1 MKKFNSNLPA
11 VQETYRVGHSNIG
24 QPGPTIDAEY
34 EPQPAHLPL
43 AHYLWILRRHGWK
56 IAAFIAGVVLATL
69 VVSLRLT
76 PIYESTTTIDIDRQ
90 MPTGVLGQEA
100 LQNATNDADQF
111 LATQVKLI
119 QSDSVVRP
127 VVDKYKLREVEKDA
141 LEEAIDKSATSLEA
155 PVVLKNLK
163 VTRPPNT
170 YLLLVSYRS
179 PNRQLAADVA
189 NEIALSYLAHT
200 YKIRYKATASLSDFM
215 ERQLE
220 ELKAQMEK
228 SSAALNQF
236 ERELNVINPEEKTSI
251 LSARLL
257 QLNEEYTRAQADRV
271 KKEAAYSSIKDGT
284 LAAAQVSTQGE
295 ALKKLT
301 ENLNDAEEHFAEA
314 KNHFGVN
321 HPEYKKAQMKVQE
334 LESQIE
340 ATKRSIGQRI
350 EIEYREAGNREGMLE
365 SAVKDTKAEFDR
377 LNARSFEYQ
386 TLKREAESDKKLY
399 EELVRKIKEAGINA
413 SFQNSSIRVA
423 DTARPGLKPVFP
435 KTWLN
440 LVLAFLFATLF
451 GVGAAVLSDVLD
463 NTIRDPDQV
472 ARLLNCDVIG
482 SLPAVKDWRRRLSPI
497 QATSGGAPL
506 VNGAGINGVNGNGA
520 TGNGK
525 NGHATHGTTSGA
537 TPGTG
542 KTHGTTYEKASLAP
556 VADQDQI
563 LSNYEEAIRTLRN
576 SILLTDFDRQLKSV
590 LLTSASPS
598 EGKST
603 VAAHLAATHASQ
615 HKRTLL
621 IDGDLRRPSVHRL
634 YQVPNS
640 VGLANVLLEQISWRD
655 AVIRMDAPKGLDILP
670 AGPSTRRA
678 SDLMGMGL
686 AQLIEEATREYDLV
700 VLDAPPLLGFAEPLQ
715 MATAVDGVIVV
726 ARAGDTSR
734 KALGSVI
741 ATLARLRANLV
752 GVVLNEVHR
761 QVSAGYYYYYG
772 HYSKYYGRAHDVR

>member
-1 MKKFNSNLPA
+1 MKKYDSNLPA
-11 VQETYRVGHSNIG
+11 VQETYRIAA
-24 QPGPTIDAEY
+24 QPAPAIDAEY

-56 IAAFIAGVVLATL
+56 IGAFIVGTVLATL

-170 YLLLVSYRS
+170 YLLLISYRS

-228 SSAALNQF
+228 SSSALNQF

-257 QLNEEYTRAQADRV
+257 QLNEEYTKAQADRV
-271 KKEAAYSSIKDGT
+271 KKEAAYGSIKDGT

-301 ENLNDAEEHFAEA
+301 ENLNEAQEHFAEA
-314 KNHFGVN
+314 KTHYGIN
-321 HPEYKKAQMKVQE
+321 HPEYKKAQTKVEE

-350 EIEYREAGNREGMLE
+350 EIEYREAVNREGMLE
-365 SAVKDTKAEFDR
+365 TAVKDTKSEFDR
-377 LNARSFEYQ
+377 LNERSFEYQ
-386 TLKREAESDKKLY
+386 SLKREADSDKKLY

-497 QATSGGAPL
+497 QSTAVGAIVTGL
-506 VNGAGINGVNGNGA
+506 HVNGGNGA
-520 TGNGK
+520 
-525 NGHATHGTTSGA
+525 NGHASHGTGRLI
-537 TPGTG
+537 
-542 KTHGTTYEKASLAP
+542 H
-556 VADQDQI
+556 ADDHEQV

-734 KALGSVI
+734 KALSSVI
-741 ATLARLRANLV
+741 GTLARLRANLV

-772 HYSKYYGRAHDVR
+772 HYNKYYERSKK

>member
-1 MKKFNSNLPA
+1 MKKFEPPSFPETFRAPA
-11 VQETYRVGHSNIG
+11 PVLDV
-24 QPGPTIDAEY
+24 DY
-34 EPQPAHLPL
+34 EPQPAHVPL
-43 AHYLWILRRHGWK
+43 AHYLWILRRHGWR
-56 IAAFIAGVVLATL
+56 IAAFVVASVLATL
-69 VVSLRLT
+69 IVSLRLT
-76 PIYESTTTIDIDRQ
+76 PIYESTATVDVDRQ

-100 LQNATNDADQF
+100 MQNATNDADQF

-119 QSDSVVRP
+119 QSDSVLRP
-127 VVDKYKLREVEKDA
+127 VVDKFHLREVEKDA
-141 LEEAIDKSATSLEA
+141 LEEAIDKSPTSLEA
-155 PVVLKNLK
+155 PVILKNLK

-170 YLLLVSYRS
+170 YLLLISYRS
-179 PNRQLAADVA
+179 PNRQLASDVA
-189 NEIALSYLAHT
+189 NEIALSYLAHS
-200 YKIRYKATASLSDFM
+200 YRIRYKATEGLSDFM

-228 SSAALNQF
+228 SSQALANF
-236 ERELNVINPEEKTSI
+236 ERELNVVNPEEKTNI

-257 QLNEEYTRAQADRV
+257 QLNEEYTKAQADRV
-271 KKEAAYSSIKDGT
+271 TKEAAYHSIQSGS

-301 ENLNDAEEHFAEA
+301 ENFNEAQEKFAEV
-314 KNHFGVN
+314 KTHFGIN
-321 HPEYKKAQMKVQE
+321 HPEYKKAQTSVDE
-334 LESQIE
+334 LSREIDQ
-340 ATKRSIGQRI
+340 TRKSIGQRI
-350 EIEYREAGNREGMLE
+350 EIEYREALNRESMLE
-365 SAVKDTKAEFDR
+365 QSVKETKGEWDR

-386 TLKREAESDKKLY
+386 TLKREAESNKNLY

-440 LVLAFLFATLF
+440 VLLAFLFATFF

-472 ARLLNCDVIG
+472 ARLLNADVIG

-497 QATSGGAPL
+497 QTHSIEGH
-506 VNGAGINGVNGNGA
+506 IVNGNGHGLRLN
-520 TGNGK
+520 GNGNGNG
-525 NGHATHGTTSGA
+525 NGHANGNGNGNGLA
-537 TPGTG
+537 TALEVIEP
-542 KTHGTTYEKASLAP
+542 
-556 VADQDQI
+556 DQA
-563 LSNYEEAIRTLRN
+563 LTNYEEAIRTLRN
-576 SILLTDFDRQLKSV
+576 SILLTDFDRRLRSV

-603 VAAHLAATHASQ
+603 VAAHLAVTHARQ

-634 YQVPNS
+634 FQLPNNTGLSNVLMKQVPW
-640 VGLANVLLEQISWRD
+640 LE
-655 AVIRMDAPKGLDILP
+655 AVVMMDEPKGLDILT
-670 AGPSTRRA
+670 AGPSSRRA
-678 SDLMGMGL
+678 SDLIGMGL
-686 AQLIEEATREYDLV
+686 AELIEEATREYDLV

-734 KALGSVI
+734 KALGTVVT
-741 ATLARLRANLV
+741 TLTRLRANLV
-752 GVVLNEVHR
+752 GVVLNEVHKE
-761 QVSAGYYYYYG
+761 VSAGYYYYYG
-772 HYSKYYGRAHDVR
+772 HYSKYYRPRPSEEGR

>member
-1 MKKFNSNLPA
+1 MKKFDSNLPA
-11 VQETYRVGHSNIG
+11 VQETYRLAA
-24 QPGPTIDAEY
+24 QPIPAIDAEY

-56 IAAFIAGVVLATL
+56 IGAFIVGAVLATL

-141 LEEAIDKSATSLEA
+141 LEEAIDTSATSLEA

-170 YLLLVSYRS
+170 YLLLISYRS

-189 NEIALSYLAHT
+189 NEIAVSYLAHT
-200 YKIRYKATASLSDFM
+200 FRIRYKATASLSDFM

-228 SSAALNQF
+228 SSGALNQF

-257 QLNEEYTRAQADRV
+257 QLNEEYTKAQADRV
-271 KKEAAYSSIKDGT
+271 KKEAAYGSIKDGT
-284 LAAAQVSTQGE
+284 LASAQVSTQGE

-301 ENLNDAEEHFAEA
+301 ENLNEAHSNFAEV
-314 KNHFGVN
+314 KNHYGVN
-321 HPEYKKAQMKVQE
+321 HPEYKKALTKVQE

-350 EIEYREAGNREGMLE
+350 EIEYREAVNREGMLE

-386 TLKREAESDKKLY
+386 NLKREAEEDKKLY
-399 EELVRKIKEAGINA
+399 EELIRRIKEAGINA

-472 ARLLNCDVIG
+472 ARLLNTDVIG

-497 QATSGGAPL
+497 QSIAAGSIPVVHG
-506 VNGAGINGVNGNGA
+506 NGTANGPVVHGNGTGNGA
-520 TGNGK
+520 PNGLHANGGIS
-525 NGHATHGTTSGA
+525 NGHATALARSGD
-537 TPGTG
+537 
-542 KTHGTTYEKASLAP
+542 HEQ
-556 VADQDQI
+556 V

-603 VAAHLAATHASQ
+603 VAAHLAATHAGQ

-634 YQVPNS
+634 FQVPNS
-640 VGLANVLLEQISWRD
+640 IGLANVLLEQISWRD
-655 AVIRMDAPKGLDILP
+655 AVIRMDAPMGLDILP

-700 VLDAPPLLGFAEPLQ
+700 VLDGPPLLGFAEPLQ

-734 KALGSVI
+734 KALGSVV
-741 ATLARLRANLV
+741 ATLSRLRATLV

-761 QVSAGYYYYYG
+761 QVSSGYYYYYG
-772 HYSKYYGRAHDVR
+772 HYNKYYRASGVEQLR